1 MIEHLSHSPE
11 ETMRLAQTFAKHL
24 KVGDIVCLEGN
35 LGAGKTT
42 FVKGMASGLRVKPV
56 EVTSPTF
63 VIMNYYKGKLP
74 IYHFDFYRLENP
86 KELATVN
93 FDEYF
98 FGNGISVVE
107 WPERL
112 GAAMPLEFFEI
123 KLDHQGETERLLRL
137 SARGKN
143 LIKRLKTIKL
153 K

>member
-11 ETMRLAQTFAKHL
+11 ETMRLAQSFAKHL
-24 KVGDIVCLEGN
+24 KAGDIVCLEGN

-98 FGNGISVVE
+98 YGDGISVVE
-107 WPERL
+107 WPQRL
-112 GAAMPLEFFEI
+112 GAAMPPEFFEI
-123 KLDHQGETERLLRL
+123 QLDHKGETERQLKV
-137 SARGKN
+137 SARGES
-143 LIKRLKTIKL
+143 LTKRLKTIKL